1 MSRDTVLVTGASRGL
16 GLETALSLAER
27 GFHIWAGVRD
37 GSRKQFV
44 ERAAQDRGVFLDTVP
59 LDVTD
64 TGSVDRAISHILERS
79 GHLYG
84 VVNNAGVTC
93 RGYFEDLTD
102 DEIRRIFEVNVFG
115 TMNVTRRVLPHLRS
129 ARHGRIIVMS
139 SIAGRVGSMA
149 LTAYVA
155 SKFAL
160 EGFSESLSLELSPL
174 GLQVVIIEPGIV
186 ETEIWNPERRAA
198 SHARDPQGPYYNWF
212 CREEK
217 EADALV
223 HSSKTKPRDVAVAV
237 WRALTV
243 KRPRLR
249 YVVGRR
255 ASLVLAM
262 RRHLPGELF
271 ERIYFKEVLRRITGH
286 RLGVN
291 ESRS

>member
-1 MSRDTVLVTGASRGL
+1 
-16 GLETALSLAER
+16 
-27 GFHIWAGVRD
+27 
-37 GSRKQFV
+37 
-44 ERAAQDRGVFLDTVP
+44 
-59 LDVTD
+59 
-64 TGSVDRAISHILERS
+64 
-79 GHLYG
+79 
-84 VVNNAGVTC
+84 
-93 RGYFEDLTD
+93 
-102 DEIRRIFEVNVFG
+102 
-115 TMNVTRRVLPHLRS
+115 
-129 ARHGRIIVMS
+129 
-139 SIAGRVGSMA
+139 MA